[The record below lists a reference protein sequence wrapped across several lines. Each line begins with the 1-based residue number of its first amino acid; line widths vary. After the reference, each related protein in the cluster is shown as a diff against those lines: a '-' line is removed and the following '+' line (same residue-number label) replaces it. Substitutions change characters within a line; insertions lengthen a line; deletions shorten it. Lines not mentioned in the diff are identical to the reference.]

1 MLNKVPKT
9 FLCAIC
15 TYENTVAKT
24 GAKCEVCETVD
35 ASVSEVMKKQVQAP
49 RNGQLAQAALNEDEN
64 EKIEDFCEIC
74 QDFSVFL
81 DTGSI
86 RTC

>member
-1 MLNKVPKT
+1 M
-9 FLCAIC
+9 
-15 TYENTVAKT
+15 AKT

-35 ASVSEVMKKQVQAP
+35 ASVSEVIKGKGYGQVQAP